1 MSHLCVG
8 MIHMKFYSVDS
19 NIIPTPWVCCSG
31 RGVASAATLGCLG
44 AVFLQIHPVPGSFDL
59 HQGLPLTFLS
69 AKEV

>member
-8 MIHMKFYSVDS
+8 LIHMKFYSFDS

-31 RGVASAATLGCLG
+31 SGVASAATLGCLG
-44 AVFLQIHPVPGSFDL
+44 AVFLQIHPGAGSSDL
-59 HQGLPLTFLS
+59 HQGLPPTFLP